1 MGTYLITGSTGT
13 VGKGVVDALVQHG
26 HTVRAATRT
35 PESYAGRGIPTR
47 LDVGDESTFEAATQG
62 IDTLFVMSPAGYADA
77 LAAMGPLVAFAG
89 PRVRRIVT
97 MTAQGV
103 QHDDAIP
110 LRQLEL
116 AVEATDASF
125 IHLRPSWFAQNFN
138 SFWLPPIL
146 EAGVIP
152 LPAGDA
158 TTGFIDARD
167 ISATIAAVMVNDAFD
182 GRGWELTG
190 PEALTYA
197 EAAAILSEVSGRPIR
212 YTPIE
217 DAPFLKNLAQT
228 PLPEEYQHLLVTLFQ
243 AVRMGSAASITQDV
257 ATLTGTAPRT
267 LREYA
272 RDHRDVWAPAPLDP
286 SS

>member
-13 VGKGVVDALVQHG
+13 VGKGVVDALSQQG
-26 HTVRAATRT
+26 HAVRAATRT
-35 PESYAGRGIPTR
+35 PETYAGRGIPTR
-47 LDVGDESTFEAATQG
+47 LDISDASTFEAAIQG
-62 IDTLFVMSPAGYADA
+62 IDSLFVMSPAGYADA

-89 PRVRRIVT
+89 PRVPRIVT

-116 AVEATDASF
+116 AVEATDAGF
-125 IHLRPSWFAQNFN
+125 IHVRPSWFAQNFN

-167 ISATIAAVMVNDAFD
+167 ISATIAAVLVNDAFD

-197 EAAAILSEVSGRPIR
+197 EAADVLTEVSGRRIR
-212 YTPIE
+212 YAPIDDE
-217 DAPFLKNLAQT
+217 TFLNNLSQT
-228 PLPEEYQHLLVTLFQ
+228 PLPVEYQQLLVTLFQ
-243 AVRMGSAASITQDV
+243 AVRMGSAATVTQGV
-257 ATLTGTAPRT
+257 GTLTGNAPRT

-272 RDHRDVWAPAPLDP
+272 RDHRDVWASPP
-286 SS
+286 SI